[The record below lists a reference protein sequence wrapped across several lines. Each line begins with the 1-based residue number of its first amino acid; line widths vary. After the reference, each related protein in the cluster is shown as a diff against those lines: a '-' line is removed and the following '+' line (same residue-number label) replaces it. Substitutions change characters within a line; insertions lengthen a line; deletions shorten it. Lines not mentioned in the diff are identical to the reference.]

1 MHMDL
6 LCCRV
11 DDSNVLH
18 GRAVTVLERLKC
30 VLFTPGLMGLPTVP
44 SPSLA
49 VRILQDVSFVT
60 GDVAAMLSVRERR
73 VSPV

>member
-6 LCCRV
+6 LCCRD

-30 VLFTPGLMGLPTVP
+30 VLFTHGLMGLPVVP

-49 VRILQDVSFVT
+49 ARNLQDVSFVT
-60 GDVAAMLSVRERR
+60 GEVAATLSVRERR
-73 VSPV
+73 CSPV

>member
-1 MHMDL
+1 MLMDL
-6 LCCRV
+6 LCCK
-11 DDSNVLH
+11 DEDSNVLH

-30 VLFTPGLMGLPTVP
+30 VLFTPGLMGLPKVP

-73 VSPV
+73 GSPV